1 MLWISRFSFQFYN
14 MRKNVLLILACVC
27 VACEGKLTDEQRKK
41 MKEQM
46 ELHEIRRVTDTEI
59 TEAAYTRGR
68 QIVTLIEQVWS
79 DSARLDSLISTHGG
93 RLRWIVPG
101 KSNAHELEQ
110 QLVEAYLADESGGM
124 NDNVQEIRK
133 GMEKSD
139 SILYTKPVVTQLPDG
154 SERLEGIWNIWLS
167 RKQLILAMDKK

>member
-1 MLWISRFSFQFYN
+1 
-14 MRKNVLLILACVC
+14 MRKNILLIVACLC
-27 VACEGKLTDEQRKK
+27 FACEGKLTDEQRKK

-59 TEAAYTRGR
+59 TEAAYARGR
-68 QIVTLIEQVWS
+68 EMFEKIVNIGS
-79 DSARLDSLISTHGG
+79 DSARLDSLVTAYNG

-101 KSNAHELEQ
+101 KGNAHQMEQ

-124 NDNVQEIRK
+124 NDNVQEIRR
-133 GMEKSD
+133 GQEKSD
-139 SILYTKPVVTQLPDG
+139 SILYTKPVVTKLSDG
-154 SERLEGIWNIWLS
+154 SERLDGIWNIWLS